1 MELDQVLRYE
11 NGQKLFM
18 EFLRKEFSEEN
29 LEFWLECQRLKNISD
44 VKLIKKLSREIYSKY
59 ISLNGSK
66 TVNIDSNTLKMIRSN
81 LNNPSN
87 NIFDKAAKH
96 VYELMENDSYQRFM
110 QTTEYRNLQSSLT
123 IENRSL
129 SNRKRKSIPIYEP
142 AEDSI
147 HYRRT
152 GPIFCDNNQLS
163 RIKNSPILAR
173 RWSNHQFIKVIMP
186 DGSYEFVSI
195 IQQSIIGSVI
205 ENLLIKRSM
214 QNYCFKIIAIGD
226 NQEIEPTRNISS
238 LVMTDIRI
246 ERVINFSICFPEGYM
261 LCIETNPN
269 KLAYY
274 TIESILNRF
283 GIFIHDVE
291 LTNEHGVK
299 LCVDSLLKSSSF
311 LDECV
316 INVKYM
322 SSLRTFLDLG
332 DFNDLNQLIEDG
344 IIIKSV
350 KHKKYHDR
358 KEKPFDFFA
367 IDCCDQSRNVKKIED
382 DRYENID
389 NNQIKDIENVDLGN
403 LSFSNETKTEAFL
416 LNMMIN
422 DSNRFNFTCSSMKQ
436 NYYENIHVEQ
446 KENEND
452 KREDSKNLH
461 HAKFVYIDEPLY
473 ENDQIIRQEIN
484 RKNISKI
491 SKISDSPFTK
501 YIQESPV
508 KFSISQCP
516 EYCSRTQSKNSTH
529 LNKKKSLASIKP
541 DLISITPKTR
551 IRTLSKFHK
560 FV

>member
-1 MELDQVLRYE
+1 
-11 NGQKLFM
+11 
-18 EFLRKEFSEEN
+18 
-29 LEFWLECQRLKNISD
+29 
-44 VKLIKKLSREIYSKY
+44 
-59 ISLNGSK
+59 
-66 TVNIDSNTLKMIRSN
+66 
-81 LNNPSN
+81 
-87 NIFDKAAKH
+87 
-96 VYELMENDSYQRFM
+96 
-110 QTTEYRNLQSSLT
+110 
-123 IENRSL
+123 
-129 SNRKRKSIPIYEP
+129 
-142 AEDSI
+142 
-147 HYRRT
+147 
-152 GPIFCDNNQLS
+152 
-163 RIKNSPILAR
+163 
-173 RWSNHQFIKVIMP
+173 
-186 DGSYEFVSI
+186 
-195 IQQSIIGSVI
+195 
-205 ENLLIKRSM
+205 
-214 QNYCFKIIAIGD
+214 
-226 NQEIEPTRNISS
+226 
-238 LVMTDIRI
+238 MTDIRI

-291 LTNEHGVK
+291 LVFIFYDIFFLQVKFYPIFTFQTNEHGVK

-367 IDCCDQSRNVKKIED
+367 IDCCDQSRNAKKIED

-508 KFSISQCP
+508 KFSISQCT
-516 EYCSRTQSKNSTH
+516 EYCSRRQSKNSTH
-529 LNKKKSLASIKP
+529 LNKKKLASIKP
-541 DLISITPKTR
+541 DLIPITPKTR